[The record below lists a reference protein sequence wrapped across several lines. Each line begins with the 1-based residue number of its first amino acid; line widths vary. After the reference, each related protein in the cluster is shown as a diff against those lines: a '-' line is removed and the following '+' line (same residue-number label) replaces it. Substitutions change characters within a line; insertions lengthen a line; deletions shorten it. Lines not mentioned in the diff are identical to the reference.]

1 MGYQTILKPTASL
14 VPEPSA
20 VKKSPEGL
28 QANEI
33 LGYS

>member
-20 VKKSPEGL
+20 VKKSQEVL
-28 QANEI
+28 QAIEI